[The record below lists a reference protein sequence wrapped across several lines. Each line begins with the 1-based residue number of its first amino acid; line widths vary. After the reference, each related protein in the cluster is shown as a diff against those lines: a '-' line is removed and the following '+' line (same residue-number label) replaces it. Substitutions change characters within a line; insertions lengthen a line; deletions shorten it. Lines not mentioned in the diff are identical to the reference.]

1 MRTLCLHVLNE
12 IKKFFHL
19 VHDEERKKYY
29 SKYSTEIDA
38 AVVVVIVI
46 VVIVVDVKTLTDQ
59 PVIVEEDAFYG
70 RPHISFNFIMH
81 VAVHQMSSLLKK
93 SKDEK
98 KVGYKV
104 QTELQN

>member
-1 MRTLCLHVLNE
+1 MA
-12 IKKFFHL
+12 F
-19 VHDEERKKYY
+19 
-29 SKYSTEIDA
+29 
-38 AVVVVIVI
+38 VVVV
-46 VVIVVDVKTLTDQ
+46 VVVVKTLTDQ
-59 PVIVEEDAFYG
+59 PVIVEDALYG

>member
-1 MRTLCLHVLNE
+1 MMKNE
-12 IKKFFHL
+12 
-19 VHDEERKKYY
+19 KKYY

-81 VAVHQMSSLLKK
+81 VAVGIRIINRESSVLAMP
-93 SKDEK
+93 
-98 KVGYKV
+98 
-104 QTELQN
+104 N

>member
-1 MRTLCLHVLNE
+1 MRTLCLHMLNE

-81 VAVHQMSSLLKK
+81 VAVHRMSSFLKK
-93 SKDEK
+93 NKNER
-98 KVGYKV
+98 
-104 QTELQN
+104 